1 MEAHEFRLLIRGSH
15 FARVLDGVG
24 YPVSLTNS
32 LDEFVYV
39 NPAFT
44 ARFGWGEEEIVGL
57 KPTVLLPEGFP
68 ESELKTLRQRI
79 AEPGVFWAGALPN
92 RHKNGDLFSIEL
104 VTFSINLIEDLPKNL
119 RVGISTE
126 KGLGAE
132 AFSGLMASLCRV
144 AYGAKTANDSPL
156 KILGRPDQI
165 ENLYAHGYSTKEIAG
180 FMNLGHNTPHVILHR
195 ARRKKV

>member
-1 MEAHEFRLLIRGSH
+1 MQPHEFRLLIRGSH
-15 FARVLDGVG
+15 FAQVLDGVG
-24 YPVSLTNS
+24 HPVSLTNS

-44 ARFGWGEEEIVGL
+44 ARFGWSEEEIVGL
-57 KPTVLLPEGFP
+57 KPAVLLPEGFP
-68 ESELKTLRQRI
+68 ASELKTLRQRI
-79 AEPGVFWAGALPN
+79 AEPGVFWAGTLPN
-92 RHKNGDLFSIEL
+92 RNKNGDLFSIEL
-104 VTFSINLIEDLPKNL
+104 MTFSINLIENLPRNL
-119 RVGISTE
+119 RVGISAE
-126 KGLGAE
+126 QGLIAE

-144 AYGAKTANDSPL
+144 AYGAKTAQESPL
-156 KILGRPDQI
+156 KTLGRPDQI